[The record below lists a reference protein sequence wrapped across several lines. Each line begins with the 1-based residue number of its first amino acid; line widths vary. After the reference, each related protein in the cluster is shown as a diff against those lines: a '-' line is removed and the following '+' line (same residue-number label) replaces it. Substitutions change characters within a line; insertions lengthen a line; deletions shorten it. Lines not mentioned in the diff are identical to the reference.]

1 MDATELLTQD
11 HNKVRGLFK
20 QAGELGDRATT
31 SRRDL
36 FDQIDEE
43 LTIHSK
49 VEEKLL
55 YPQFKERAK
64 KGEQTD
70 EVLEAYEEHAV
81 AKRLIKEL
89 EGMEPTDE
97 RYKAKLQVLIEA
109 VTHHADEEEKEFFP
123 MVRELFSKDE
133 LETMGEEILAMK
145 EKLGAPPPA
154 EARR

>member
-1 MDATELLTQD
+1 LDATELLTQD
-11 HNKVRGLFK
+11 HNKVRKLFK
-20 QAGELGDRATT
+20 EAGEMGERATT

-64 KGEQTD
+64 NSEQKD

-89 EGMEPTDE
+89 EGLEPTDE
-97 RYKAKLQVLIEA
+97 RYKAKLQVLTEA

-123 MVRELFSKDE
+123 MVRKLFDKDE
-133 LETMGEEILAMK
+133 LEAMGEEMQAMK
-145 EKLGAPPPA
+145 EKLGAPPA
-154 EARR
+154 AARR